1 MTQIGKESNK
11 MLVRPIKLA
20 AVILIT
26 AFVLGNTQAQ
36 SVSRPVL
43 LTIERYHC
51 LVGYADRL
59 VVSARGNLVNISACP
74 PQIEV
79 NFTPSPELM
88 NNYLI
93 LTADDLKCLLRG
105 RREGH
110 RIAFM
115 RGQRKVAIYLRPCG
129 RQR

>member
-1 MTQIGKESNK
+1 VLVRSFKLTAG
-11 MLVRPIKLA
+11 MLVTALA
-20 AVILIT
+20 SGHTLAQPL
-26 AFVLGNTQAQ
+26 AQ
-36 SVSRPVL
+36 SVSRPLVL
-43 LTIERYHC
+43 TVERYNC
-51 LVGYADRL
+51 LVRYADRL
-59 VVSARGNLVNISACP
+59 AVSARGNLINVSACP

-79 NFTPSPELM
+79 GFTPPPDLM
-88 NNYLI
+88 RNYLI
-93 LTADDLKCLLRG
+93 LTADDLQCLLRG